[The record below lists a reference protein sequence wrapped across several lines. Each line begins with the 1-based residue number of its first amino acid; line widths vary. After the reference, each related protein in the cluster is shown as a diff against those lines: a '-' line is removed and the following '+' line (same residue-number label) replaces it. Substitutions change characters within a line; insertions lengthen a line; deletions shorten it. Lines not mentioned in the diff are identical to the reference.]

1 MRQKDIAF
9 FETLEQMDLK
19 NVRILTIPPLTLTS
33 IKNKLKFV

>member
-9 FETLEQMDLK
+9 LRNSGTDGPQK

-33 IKNKLKFV
+33 IKK